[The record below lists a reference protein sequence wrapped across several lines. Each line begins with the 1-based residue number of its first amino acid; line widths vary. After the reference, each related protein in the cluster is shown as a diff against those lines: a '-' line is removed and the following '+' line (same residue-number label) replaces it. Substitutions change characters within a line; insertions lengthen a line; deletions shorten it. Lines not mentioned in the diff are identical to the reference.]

1 MIHAYSE
8 LYLND
13 AQKTLG
19 TMFDYV
25 VYDCEYDIDWFADL
39 FVKSGYARQF
49 ERGNPA
55 IISGMSGVELA
66 NRVIEYAYNNPIYI
80 PATQPTDRTP
90 EYWAGWALAD
100 YQWYS
105 CCHFNQIFE
114 RIKMS
119 EITDMYNIY
128 HEMDISHFRETMDSL
143 MAIHFKETNLKKIR
157 VANGISQRELSA
169 LSGVSLRSIQMYE
182 QRKNNID
189 RAEGQTLYKLSIAL
203 GCQIEDLLEQPN
215 R

>member
-1 MIHAYSE
+1 
-8 LYLND
+8 
-13 AQKTLG
+13 
-19 TMFDYV
+19 
-25 VYDCEYDIDWFADL
+25 
-39 FVKSGYARQF
+39 
-49 ERGNPA
+49 
-55 IISGMSGVELA
+55 MSSIELA
-66 NRVIEYAYNNPIYI
+66 KKVIEYAYHEMPDI

-105 CCHFNQIFE
+105 CCRFLDIFE

-128 HEMDISHFRETMDSL
+128 HEMDVSHFRETMNSL
-143 MAIHFKETNLKKIR
+143 MAIHFKETNLRRIR
-157 VANGISQRELSA
+157 TANSLSQRELSE

-189 RAEGQTLYKLSIAL
+189 KAEGQTLYKLSIAL

>member
-1 MIHAYSE
+1 MIHAYSK
-8 LYLND
+8 LYLSD

-19 TMFDYV
+19 TMFDYA

-39 FVKSGYARQF
+39 FVKSGYAKQF

-55 IISGMSGVELA
+55 IIAGMSGVELA
-66 NRVIEYAYNNPIYI
+66 NRVIEYAYNNTHYI
-80 PATQPTDRTP
+80 PATLPTDRTP

-105 CCHFNQIFE
+105 CCQFNQVFE

-119 EITDMYNIY
+119 EITDMYDIY
-128 HEMDISHFRETMDSL
+128 HEMDITHFRETLDSL
-143 MAIHFKETNLKKIR
+143 MAIQFKETNLRKIR
-157 VANGISQRELSA
+157 VANGISQRELSE

-189 RAEGQTLYKLSIAL
+189 KAEGQTLYKLSMAL

>member
-19 TMFDYV
+19 TMFDYA
-25 VYDCEYDIDWFADL
+25 VYDCEYNIDWFADL
-39 FVKSGYARQF
+39 FVKSGYAIQF
-49 ERGNPA
+49 GRGNPA

-80 PATQPTDRTP
+80 PATQPIDRTP

-105 CCHFNQIFE
+105 CYSFYHIFN

-119 EITDMYNIY
+119 EITDMYGIY
-128 HEMDISHFRETMDSL
+128 HEMDIFQFRETMDSL
-143 MAIHFKETNLKKIR
+143 MDIHFKETNLKKIR
-157 VANGISQRELSA
+157 TANGLSQRELSE

-189 RAEGQTLYKLSIAL
+189 KAEGQTLYKLSIAL

-215 R
+215 K